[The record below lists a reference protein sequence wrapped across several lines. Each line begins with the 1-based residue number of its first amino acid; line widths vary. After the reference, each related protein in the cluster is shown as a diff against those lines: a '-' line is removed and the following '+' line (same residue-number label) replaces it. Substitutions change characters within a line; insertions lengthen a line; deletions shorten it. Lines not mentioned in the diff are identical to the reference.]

1 MIPKQVCKWLVQDNI
16 KQKTYALHLLPV
28 QAFKRPSCC
37 SIHGEGKWSHSVMS
51 DSLWPHGAYQAPPP
65 MGFSRQEYWSGLPF
79 PSPGDLPDPG
89 TEHRSPTFHLSHQ
102 GSPAHK
108 GKALIKFLFLLKP
121 SHFLH
126 FTTYLLCPRRSR
138 NSFISTSR
146 LQPTLLWTQR
156 LCSSVFVV
164 SLCSELWIHCS

>member
-1 MIPKQVCKWLVQDNI
+1 MLYICYLC
-16 KQKTYALHLLPV
+16 
-28 QAFKRPSCC
+28 RPLRGPAAAAYMVKESEVTQSCLTLC
-37 SIHGEGKWSHSVMS
+37 
-51 DSLWPHGAYQAPPP
+51 DP

-89 TEHRSPTFHLSHQ
+89 TERRSPTFHLSHQ

-108 GKALIKFLFLLKP
+108 GKALIKFLLLLKP

-156 LCSSVFVV
+156 QCSSVFVV